1 MRRLLP
7 PVLLIVVAGL
17 AVVAMAEFTM
27 SRDRGVDPASRMAVT
42 VEARTRGENF
52 FTRLEMTRAL
62 FLSCRL
68 EVDARLVSD
77 AMTVL
82 GPESFRFVIRPALN
96 ESDRRQLHGCL
107 EDARIDQ
114 LQLDVLEM
122 ERIPLD
128 GNSGHDVQDGTV
140 EE

>member
-7 PVLLIVVAGL
+7 PVLLVVLAGL
-17 AVVAMAEFTM
+17 AVVTMAEFTM
-27 SRDRGVDPASRMAVT
+27 SRDRGVDPESRMAVT
-42 VEARTRGENF
+42 VEARTRGETF

-68 EVDARLVSD
+68 EVNGTLLSD
-77 AMTVL
+77 AMTIL
-82 GPESFRFVIRPALN
+82 GPESFRFVVRPALN

-122 ERIPLD
+122 ERIPLKA
-128 GNSGHDVQDGTV
+128 
-140 EE
+140 

>member
-7 PVLLIVVAGL
+7 PVLLVVLTGL
-17 AVVAMAEFTM
+17 AVITLAEFTM
-27 SRDRGVDPASRMAVT
+27 SRDQGVDRGSRMAVT
-42 VEARTRGENF
+42 VEARTRGETF

-77 AMTVL
+77 AMTIL
-82 GPESFRFVIRPALN
+82 GTESFRFVIRPALN

-122 ERIPLD
+122 EPIPLD
-128 GNSGHDVQDGTV
+128 ES
-140 EE
+140 

>member
-1 MRRLLP
+1 MRRLLA
-7 PVLLIVVAGL
+7 PVLLVVLTGF
-17 AVVAMAEFTM
+17 AVVTMAEFTM
-27 SRDRGVDPASRMAVT
+27 SRDQGVDPRSRMAVT
-42 VEARTRGENF
+42 VEARTRAETF

-77 AMTVL
+77 VVTIL
-82 GPESFRFVIRPALN
+82 GAETFRFVVRPALN

-128 GNSGHDVQDGTV
+128 ES
-140 EE
+140 